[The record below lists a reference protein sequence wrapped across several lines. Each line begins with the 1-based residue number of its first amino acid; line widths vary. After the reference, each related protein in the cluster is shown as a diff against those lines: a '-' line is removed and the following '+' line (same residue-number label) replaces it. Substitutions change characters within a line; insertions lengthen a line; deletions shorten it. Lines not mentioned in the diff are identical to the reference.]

1 MKRKVF
7 MLIVDVTG
15 SNKTKRDIAYNVV
28 HYMIKQLMPRLRN
41 IEIEVKLITMT
52 GDAVG
57 YCLMADSNRDFE
69 LEIDKNLNIKDLVMT
84 LCHEMVHVKQYV
96 RREMDDWNGLAVAR
110 WKNKTV
116 MPGTNYYELPWEK
129 EAYELQASLAK
140 DCWKNDIF

>member
-1 MKRKVF
+1 
-7 MLIVDVTG
+7 MLIVGVTG

-41 IEIEVKLITMT
+41 IEIEVKLTALT

-57 YCLMADSNRDFE
+57 YCLMGDSNRDFE

-96 RREMDDWNGLAVAR
+96 RKEMDDWNGLAVAR

-116 MPGTNYYELPWEK
+116 LPNTNYYDLPWEK
-129 EAYELQASLAK
+129 EAYELQAKLAK
-140 DCWKNDIF
+140 MCWKEGIF